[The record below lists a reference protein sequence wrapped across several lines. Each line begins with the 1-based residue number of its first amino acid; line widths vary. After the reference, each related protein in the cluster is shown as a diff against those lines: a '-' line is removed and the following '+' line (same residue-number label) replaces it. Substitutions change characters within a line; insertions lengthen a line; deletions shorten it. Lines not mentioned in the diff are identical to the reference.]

1 MDYEKFVTYLENNN
15 LESDHQELY
24 NFSQLKLARYELS
37 NLLSKNEFKKDT
49 EEKLKRILSHLNKIH
64 ANQTHLEK
72 IVQAVYQ
79 DE

>member
-24 NFSQLKLARYELS
+24 DFSQLKLARHELS

-72 IVQAVYQ
+72 IIQAVYQ